1 MLIFAP
7 MRTLSLALIWTLLF
21 SCSGDEQK
29 CAFVPDTSSLSVNLH
44 FEPLED
50 SLPAVT
56 TKADL
61 VRFMTAHPDTRDL
74 FFSRGAY
81 PSDSVFINRLFGRF
95 SNPHIDTLLMET
107 HRVFGDGTALR
118 EQFTQAYAN
127 LKYYYPDFDPP
138 RIQTLISGLETDLF
152 ITDTTVFIGLDYF
165 LGTGAKYTPNNMYA
179 YMLRRYT
186 KDFIVPSVM
195 LLTGVDSRF
204 NKNNEEDKTVLAEM
218 IAYGKAYYF
227 AKRMMPCVSDTL
239 LMGYS
244 SRELEGSIAH
254 EDLIWSRLV
263 QDQVLFSS
271 SHLVKQR
278 FLAERPKTIEVGE
291 DCPGRIAQWVGWRIV
306 EKFMEEHPDITL
318 PQLMAIA
325 DAPRIFRESGYKP
338 QVVKLSGR
346 EKS

>member
-1 MLIFAP
+1 
-7 MRTLSLALIWTLLF
+7 MRKLALAFLGILAV
-21 SCSGDEQK
+21 SCSSDKEE
-29 CAFVPDTSSLSVNLH
+29 CAFVPDTSALSITLLY
-44 FEPLED
+44 EPLED
-50 SLPAVT
+50 SLPLVSS
-56 TKADL
+56 KDDL

-74 FFSRGAY
+74 FFNRSAY
-81 PSDSVFINRLFGRF
+81 PSDSVFINRLFSRF

-107 HRVFGDGTALR
+107 HRIFGDGTGLR

-127 LKYYYPDFDPP
+127 IKYYYPDFQPP

-152 ITDTTVFIGLDYF
+152 ITDSTVFVGLDYF
-165 LGTGAKYTPNNMYA
+165 LGSGAKYRPNNMYA

-186 KDFIVPSVM
+186 KDFILPSVM

-227 AKRMMPCVSDTL
+227 AKRMLPCVSDSL
-239 LMGYS
+239 LMGFS
-244 SRELEGSIAH
+244 SREMEGSLTH
-254 EDLIWSRLV
+254 EELIWSRLV

-291 DCPGRIAQWVGWRIV
+291 DCPGRIAQWIGWRIV
-306 EKFMEEHPDITL
+306 EKYMEEHPEVTL
-318 PQLMAIA
+318 PQLMSIS

-338 QVVKLSGR
+338 RVVKLPGR
-346 EKS
+346 GTS

>member
-1 MLIFAP
+1 MKKLV
-7 MRTLSLALIWTLLF
+7 LAILCILAI
-21 SCSGDEQK
+21 SCSGDKEE
-29 CAFVPDTSSLSVNLH
+29 CAFVPDTSTLNIKLH
-44 FEPLED
+44 YEPLED
-50 SLPAVT
+50 SLPKVS
-56 TKADL
+56 TKDDL

-74 FFSRGAY
+74 FFNRGAY
-81 PSDSVFINRLFGRF
+81 PSDSVFIDRLFSRF

-107 HRVFGDGTALR
+107 HRIFGDGTGLR

-127 LKYYYPDFDPP
+127 LSYYYPDFQPP

-152 ITDTTVFIGLDYF
+152 ITDSTVYVGLDYF
-165 LGTGAKYTPNNMYA
+165 LGSDAKYRPNNMYA

-227 AKRMMPCVSDTL
+227 AKRMLPCVADSL

-244 SRELEGSIAH
+244 SREMEGSIAY
-254 EDLIWSRLV
+254 EELIWSRLV

-306 EKFMEEHPDITL
+306 EKFMEEHPEVTL
-318 PQLMAIA
+318 PQLMSIS

-338 QVVKLSGR
+338 QVVKLPGR
-346 EKS
+346 GKS

>member
-1 MLIFAP
+1 MKKVL
-7 MRTLSLALIWTLLF
+7 LALVGILLL
-21 SCSGDEQK
+21 SCSGDEKK
-29 CAFVPDTSSLSVNLH
+29 CAFVPDTSALRPQLR
-44 FEPLED
+44 FESLED
-50 SLPAVT
+50 TLPAIT

-61 VRFMTAHPDTRDL
+61 VQFMTVHPDTRDL
-74 FFSRGAY
+74 FFSRSAY
-81 PSDSVFINRLFGRF
+81 PDDSLFINRLFDRF

-107 HRVFGDGTALR
+107 HRVFGDGAALR
-118 EQFTQAYAN
+118 EEFTQAYAN
-127 LKYYYPDFDPP
+127 LKYYYPDFNPP

-152 ITDTTVFIGLDYF
+152 LTDTSVFIGLDYF
-165 LGTGAKYTPNNMYA
+165 LGPGAKYRPNNMYE

-227 AKRMMPCVSDTL
+227 AKRMIPCVSDTL

-244 SRELEGSIAH
+244 SSELEGSLAYEH
-254 EDLIWSRLV
+254 LIWSRLV
-263 QDQVLFSS
+263 QDQVLFST

-291 DCPGRIAQWVGWRIV
+291 NCPGRIAQWVGWRIV
-306 EKFMEEHPDITL
+306 EKYMEEHPETTL
-318 PQLMAIA
+318 PQLMAMT
-325 DAPRIFRESGYKP
+325 DAQRIFRESGYKP
-338 QVVKLSGR
+338 QVVKLPGR